1 MMPGSK
7 GILLPTDAPDWRRVS
22 GKLHF
27 FQSILSYLPP
37 HKKAY
42 VINSEFDVINN
53 FLIMLI
59 PYAITTLEKTYFLI
73 RILPHRNHTYEG
85 KEIAGTDMD

>member
-1 MMPGSK
+1 MFQANCISSK
-7 GILLPTDAPDWRRVS
+7 VFYHT
-22 GKLHF
+22 
-27 FQSILSYLPP
+27 LPP
-37 HKKAY
+37 IKKPY

-59 PYAITTLEKTYFLI
+59 PYVITPLEKIYLLI
-73 RILPHRNHTYEG
+73 RILPRRNHTYEK